1 MHLFIENV
9 LDGLNSADKQFL
21 IIIIMNLYV
30 TEDTTKKSYIDLKSS
45 TNNSFTSLADELI
58 FQLSESKRDLIS
70 VNTSK

>member
-9 LDGLNSADKQFL
+9 LDGLNSEDKQFL